1 MKDLKGDRLWGFFIF
16 MLGALIF
23 YVSAVAIHRYF
34 ATGSIEWGR
43 LNRRLNDEAALL
55 AHGLQ
60 AALGACAAAFGL
72 ARIIMSWSKDVR

>member
-1 MKDLKGDRLWGFFIF
+1 MKNPMGERLWGFFVF

-23 YVSAVAIHRYF
+23 FVSAVAIHRYF

-60 AALGACAAAFGL
+60 AAVGACAAAAGL
-72 ARIIMSWSKDVR
+72 ARMITNRSKDVR